1 MSSQSLLGL
10 PPVSSALKSIVPF
23 LQRANELRTQDPVMA
38 YWCAYYA
45 AQLGISLKAKDS
57 ASRDVLFALL
67 SFLERLKKEIGPSD
81 ALDIETVSTAYV
93 ENFAY
98 KVFDMADNEDRSG
111 SATRSVSFQV
121 EEKIKYAKW
130 KATDIFKAFREGRKP
145 TPGPARSNLSEE
157 AAPSTSSPPH
167 KKDIPIGGDDQQ
179 SIATELSTPEVPRA
193 PLARLPHTPP
203 SFAGSHLDV
212 RIFERGVGLGG
223 GNGEATP
230 GSWSTAATPGTV
242 QGPPEHW
249 EEPVSPTRGAYT
261 QKSGTPKRT
270 PWVSEELEGKD
281 ESEYLGLSVDT
292 AKGLTDADDNL
303 NETLTEF
310 RESIS
315 AELSKSWGN
324 VSAPSSPAYEEQT
337 YAHVA
342 EQQPNRAMDE
352 HAINRRSHLTCSPT
366 QPTDLNTLPPGFVSN
381 LHAVPTNAV
390 NSSHAEHVSAPSIE
404 AHPESH
410 HNLYSPLSLS
420 QHLPPIAVELTP
432 SIVAKVQKHCRF
444 AISSLDYEDAE
455 QARKELR
462 AALAILNDT

>member
-1 MSSQSLLGL
+1 
-10 PPVSSALKSIVPF
+10 
-23 LQRANELRTQDPVMA
+23 MA

-111 SATRSVSFQV
+111 SATRGTAKKFLAAAYFLQVLKTFPKVDISETV

-157 AAPSTSSPPH
+157 ATPSTSSPPH
-167 KKDIPIGGDDQQ
+167 KKDIPI
-179 SIATELSTPEVPRA
+179 
-193 PLARLPHTPP
+193 
-203 SFAGSHLDV
+203 
-212 RIFERGVGLGG
+212 
-223 GNGEATP
+223 

-261 QKSGTPKRT
+261 QKSRTPKRT

-315 AELSKSWGN
+315 AELSESWGS

-342 EQQPNRAMDE
+342 EQQPNGAMDE

-366 QPTDLNTLPPGFVSN
+366 QPTDLNTLPPGFVPN